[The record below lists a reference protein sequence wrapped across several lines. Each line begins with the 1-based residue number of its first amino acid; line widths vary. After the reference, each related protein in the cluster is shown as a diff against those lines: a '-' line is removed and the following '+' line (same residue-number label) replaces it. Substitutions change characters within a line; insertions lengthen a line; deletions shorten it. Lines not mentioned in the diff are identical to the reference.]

1 MQFMKCPQ
9 TTIFSG
15 RACCGRLL
23 DYHIARH
30 GGRYSSFLDRFPNT
44 HTHTEGGRGG
54 RVGADWAAAPSP
66 QGGSAAARERA
77 EGRAGAGGREIER
90 LISTAGGRERE
101 RAHTAAPSKERRPSG
116 GTGTTTW
123 ATTLPLLAGPAME
136 EGSPEYASPDSTPVR
151 HKRSFICFI
160 PWESR
165 AREQRC
171 FGYFSFSNPTLHVCG
186 PVCASTCLHVC
197 VCVCVCVCRRKKQ
210 KTTDY

>member
-1 MQFMKCPQ
+1 MMGVYQGRILGGIAGEYRMQFMKCPQ

-77 EGRAGAGGREIER
+77 EGRAREGGRAR
-90 LISTAGGRERE
+90 DRKTNFDGGRQRE
-101 RAHTAAPSKERRPSG
+101 RARAHCGAVEGTKAERRHWHDDVGHDAPASRRTGDG
-116 GTGTTTW
+116 GRITGIRV
-123 ATTLPLLAGPAME
+123 A
-136 EGSPEYASPDSTPVR
+136 
-151 HKRSFICFI
+151 
-160 PWESR
+160 
-165 AREQRC
+165 
-171 FGYFSFSNPTLHVCG
+171 
-186 PVCASTCLHVC
+186 
-197 VCVCVCVCRRKKQ
+197 
-210 KTTDY
+210 